1 MDLQGSSNQTN
12 DIIITSNVDLLNWK
26 IDWKESKPVIT
37 LFQEG
42 NTVNNN
48 KLIFPVALKAIIIKY
63 NKYNFKQYIHIH
75 NKISQSEYTG

>member
-1 MDLQGSSNQTN
+1 ML
-12 DIIITSNVDLLNWK
+12 
-26 IDWKESKPVIT
+26 

-42 NTVNNN
+42 NTVSNN

-75 NKISQSEYTG
+75 NKISQIVVLNSTFRWLKYSTNNKLFLNVVPVIENVELE